1 MCSYVQYAEL
11 VSLSSHHGCSSVSRC
26 SPGLASPH
34 WASDPPSYKV
44 LCPSASHSAS
54 AASPPSSLMLRSI
67 FTDFRE
73 EQSIL
78 LCPLLN
84 THTSHRMDWKINGCD
99 HSVACPFLTLSLSF
113 TIAFLISPKCSRFE
127 QKNLNEKNEGN
138 NKYNRKIKWSKCF
151 CLLRFALFSVEP
163 KQKKTK

>member
-1 MCSYVQYAEL
+1 MCSMR
-11 VSLSSHHGCSSVSRC
+11 SLSVSSVTTVLTMAGLQQCVRC

-34 WASDPPSYKV
+34 WAADPRSYKV

-78 LCPLLN
+78 LSVLFWTP
-84 THTSHRMDWKINGCD
+84 THQVMVWTFFEEKKMRLTMCSL
-99 HSVACPFLTLSLSF
+99 ACSFLTLSLGF
-113 TIAFLISPKCSRFE
+113 TSSQLPSYIREMFQ
-127 QKNLNEKNEGN
+127 QKNQKCEEEKW
-138 NKYNRKIKWSKCF
+138 KI
-151 CLLRFALFSVEP
+151 EP
-163 KQKKTK
+163 

>member
-1 MCSYVQYAEL
+1 MCSKRSL
-11 VSLSSHHGCSSVSRC
+11 SVSSHHTSSHHGCSSVSRC

-78 LCPLLN
+78 LCPPLN
-84 THTSHRMDWKINGCD
+84 THTSHHMDWKIN
-99 HSVACPFLTLSLSF
+99 FLTLSLSF
-113 TIAFLISPKCSRFE
+113 TIASLISPKCSRFE
-127 QKNLNEKNEGN
+127 PVRAKKSKWKNEGN